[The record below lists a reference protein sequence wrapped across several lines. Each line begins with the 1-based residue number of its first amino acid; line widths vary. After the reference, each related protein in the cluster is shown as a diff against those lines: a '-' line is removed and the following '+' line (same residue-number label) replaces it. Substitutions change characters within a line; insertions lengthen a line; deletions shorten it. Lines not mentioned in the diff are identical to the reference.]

1 MWGVVE
7 TDMTDGRP
15 GWTDRWTIIKLEM
28 LYTKP
33 KKKIT
38 IASDNNSSL
47 QLECDCAT
55 TFVIEATIE

>member
-1 MWGVVE
+1 
-7 TDMTDGRP
+7 MTDGRP

-38 IASDNNSSL
+38 IASDNNSNL